1 MLSLAGPAAGGVLE
15 NLSWCQILGSCWILG
30 LCQSKVK
37 VWDLREKKKG
47 SNYPRFK
54 ARIVNMTS

>member
-37 VWDLREKKKG
+37 VWDLREKKWDQTIQDSK
-47 SNYPRFK
+47 PEL
-54 ARIVNMTS
+54 